1 MRGQDLNL
9 RPQGYETRA
18 TFAVSTPKSPFP
30 AYLRQY
36 GPNSL
41 SSARMTSSGSGTPT
55 DRPKIQEREMS
66 RYQFHDDSGAPIDSH
81 FEVQSGELILHSRGG
96 TIGSANARNTQY
108 GPALRILL
116 ERIHRSEL
124 TLTGVWVDST
134 PTRRLPIDHRAIFFP
149 DDSQIPPQELSKRFS
164 SRMAAVG
171 RSPTAQHGKGN
182 STKRLLFTFAEGVT
196 DERIA
201 RVAGWAETDAIS
213 NEDARLPTATLNQV
227 SADHIW
233 RAVERLVA
241 GEVSHSFSKS
251 TDYDVIADDGT
262 RLPPKAV
269 FGLAASEAL
278 GFEVRPRHFRGGLD
292 TPCFHA
298 INDAGY
304 RIVPKDEEV
313 QRDELPPDPEER
325 FWVEG
330 YKKLMPHLRRERGS
344 GLARA
349 KKRAFKRK
357 HGRLFC
363 EQCKLDP
370 EAVFGVGIGEAC
382 IEVHHILPLGTDQ
395 NVRKT
400 KLTDLICVC
409 ANCHKV
415 IHYELRKNLRR
426 R

>member
-1 MRGQDLNL
+1 
-9 RPQGYETRA
+9 
-18 TFAVSTPKSPFP
+18 
-30 AYLRQY
+30 
-36 GPNSL
+36 
-41 SSARMTSSGSGTPT
+41 
-55 DRPKIQEREMS
+55 MS
-66 RYQFHDDSGAPIDSH
+66 NYQFHDDLGAPIDSH
-81 FEVQSGELILHSRGG
+81 FEVQSGALILHSRGG
-96 TIGSANARNTQY
+96 TIGSSNARNTQY

-134 PTRRLPIDHRAIFFP
+134 PARQLPIEHRAIFFS
-149 DDSQIPPQELSKRFS
+149 DDSQLPPQELSKRFL

-171 RSPTAQHGKGN
+171 RSPTARHGKGN
-182 STKRLLFTFAEGVT
+182 STKRLRFAFAEGVS
-196 DERIA
+196 DDRIT
-201 RVAGWAETDAIS
+201 RVAGWGEMDAIS
-213 NEDARLPTATLNQV
+213 NEDPRLPAATLNQV
-227 SADHIW
+227 NADHIW
-233 RAVERLVA
+233 RAVEQLVA
-241 GEVSHSFSKS
+241 GEASHSFGES

-278 GFEVRPRHFRGGLD
+278 GFEVRPRHFSGGLQ

-298 INDAGY
+298 ITDAGY
-304 RIVPKDEEV
+304 RIVTKGKAVP
-313 QRDELPPDPEER
+313 RDVLPPDQEER

-330 YKKLMPHLRRERGS
+330 YKRLVPHLRRERGS

-349 KKRAFKRK
+349 KKRAFKRS

-363 EQCKLDP
+363 EKCKLDP
-370 EAVFGVGIGEAC
+370 EAVYGVEIGEAY

-409 ANCHKV
+409 ANCHRV
-415 IHYELRKNLRR
+415 IHYEIRKNLRR